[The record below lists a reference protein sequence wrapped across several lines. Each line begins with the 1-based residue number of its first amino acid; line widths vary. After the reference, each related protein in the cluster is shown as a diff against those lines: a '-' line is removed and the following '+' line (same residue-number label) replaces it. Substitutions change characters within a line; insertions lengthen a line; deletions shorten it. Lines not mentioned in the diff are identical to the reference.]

1 MESETIRDDIQRRV
15 GASREALTSQL
26 NRPMGGPT
34 TQVARSSSVS
44 LAIQRAAK
52 RLLDIGVAATSL
64 VILSPLFAAIALTI
78 KITSPGPAFY
88 RWPVV
93 GQGGRPIRAYKF
105 RSMVVGADAMKHQL
119 LERNEAIGPMF
130 KMRHDPRVTPVG
142 RLLRRF
148 SLDELPQL
156 WSVLRGDL
164 SLVGPR
170 PPLQTEYAQFTEWQ
184 KQKLLTKPGI
194 TCLWQVSGRSEIRS
208 FDEWVQLDLEY
219 IRRWSI
225 WLDLEILL
233 RTIPVVLRGRGA
245 W

>member
-1 MESETIRDDIQRRV
+1 MESEHARHDISG
-15 GASREALTSQL
+15 GASARHEAPIPEL
-26 NRPMGGPT
+26 NGPMGDQTRYITRP
-34 TQVARSSSVS
+34 SSVS

-52 RLLDIGVAATSL
+52 RLLDIGVASSAL
-64 VILSPLFAAIALTI
+64 VILSPLFAAIALAI
-78 KITSPGPAFY
+78 KITSPGPVFY

-93 GQGGRPIRAYKF
+93 GQGGRPIPAYKF
-105 RSMVVGADAMKHQL
+105 RSMVVGADAMKQQL
-119 LERNEAIGPMF
+119 LEHNEAIGPMF
-130 KMRHDPRVTPVG
+130 KMRHDPRVTSVG
-142 RLLRRF
+142 RFLRMF

-156 WSVLRGDL
+156 WSVLRGDM

-184 KQKLLTKPGI
+184 KQKLSAKPGI
-194 TCLWQVSGRSEIRS
+194 TCLWQISGRSEIRN

-225 WLDLEILL
+225 WLDLQILL

>member
-1 MESETIRDDIQRRV
+1 
-15 GASREALTSQL
+15 
-26 NRPMGGPT
+26 
-34 TQVARSSSVS
+34 
-44 LAIQRAAK
+44 
-52 RLLDIGVAATSL
+52 
-64 VILSPLFAAIALTI
+64 
-78 KITSPGPAFY
+78 
-88 RWPVV
+88 
-93 GQGGRPIRAYKF
+93 
-105 RSMVVGADAMKHQL
+105 
-119 LERNEAIGPMF
+119 MF